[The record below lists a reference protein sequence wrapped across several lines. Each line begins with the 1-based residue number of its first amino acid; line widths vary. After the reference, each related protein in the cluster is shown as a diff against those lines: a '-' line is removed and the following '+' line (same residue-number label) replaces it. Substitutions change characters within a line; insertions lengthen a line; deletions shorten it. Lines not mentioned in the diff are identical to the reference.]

1 VIKTSANICKPFSLH
16 RLCGSPTVRTK
27 TQDGG
32 SGWAG
37 GREIRVF
44 LQHSQTVLLAFAD
57 ETLREKKRTER
68 KRETNERRDKT

>member
-1 VIKTSANICKPFSLH
+1 
-16 RLCGSPTVRTK
+16 VRTK

-37 GREIRVF
+37 GREFRVF

-57 ETLREKKRTER
+57 ETLREK
-68 KRETNERRDKT
+68 

>member
-1 VIKTSANICKPFSLH
+1 
-16 RLCGSPTVRTK
+16 VRTE

-32 SGWAG
+32 SEWAG

-44 LQHSQTVLLAFAD
+44 LQNSQIVWLAFAD

-68 KRETNERRDKT
+68 KRETNERRDKP